1 MVRGADGTPPP
12 RRTGLRLLVR
22 RFFSVRLR
30 PVVKLG
36 LIRVVRLRMLMGGG
50 GVEEGY
56 LPRLWIEVFGFL
68 AEIGAKEF
76 IALGVGRAVFGLKGV
91 APEAALPHNVMA

>member
-1 MVRGADGTPPP
+1 M
-12 RRTGLRLLVR
+12 
-22 RFFSVRLR
+22 
-30 PVVKLG
+30 
-36 LIRVVRLRMLMGGG
+36 
-50 GVEEGY
+50 
-56 LPRLWIEVFGFL
+56 PRLWIEVFGFL